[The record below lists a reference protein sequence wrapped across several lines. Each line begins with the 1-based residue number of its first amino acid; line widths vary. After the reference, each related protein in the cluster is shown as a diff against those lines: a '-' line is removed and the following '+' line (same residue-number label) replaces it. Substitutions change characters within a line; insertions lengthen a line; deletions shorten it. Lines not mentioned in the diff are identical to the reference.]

1 MKYAFI
7 AAYCTN
13 KQAHSLHKHSVQAF
27 VRVLQVSR
35 SGYYDWLQRRHT
47 PSKHAVAND
56 TLLTQIK
63 AVHTQYRQAYGAVKT
78 WKHLNKVGIIC
89 GKHRVARLH
98 VEAGIEAKRKTRFR
112 LTVEHHK
119 TPQAA
124 PDLLQRQFNTASPN
138 VAWVG
143 DMTFIRTRQGWLHL
157 AVLLDLYSRKV
168 VGWAFGA
175 HANTALHQAALG
187 MAVAQRKPKAGL
199 IHHTDRGAVYSAA
212 PYRAQLAKTN
222 IIPSMNGRKT
232 AYDNAVAESFFSNL
246 KNEWVHHHDFKS
258 REEAGLALFDYI
270 ECFYNTQRI
279 HQSLGYLTP
288 VEMEKRYHAQL
299 CA

>member
-1 MKYAFI
+1 MQ
-7 AAYCTN
+7 T
-13 KQAHSLHKHSVQAF
+13 KQVHSNLSLMCHVLH
-27 VRVLQVSR
+27 VSR
-35 SGYYDWLQRRHT
+35 SGYYDWRKRA
-47 PSKHAVAND
+47 PSGRALANNA
-56 TLLTQIK
+56 LLVQIK
-63 AVHTQYRQAYGAVKT
+63 TVHAQFRQAYGALKT
-78 WKHLNKVGIIC
+78 WKQLNKVGVVC
-89 GKHRVARLH
+89 GKHRVAKLRR
-98 VEAGIEAKRKTRFR
+98 EAGIEAKRKVRFR

-124 PDLLQRQFNTASPN
+124 PDLLKRQFSTNSPN
-138 VAWVG
+138 RAWVG

-168 VGWAFGA
+168 IGWAFGA
-175 HANTALHQAALG
+175 HANTQLHQQALS
-187 MAVAQRKPKAGL
+187 MAITQRKPPAGL

-246 KNEWVHHHDFKS
+246 KNEWVHHHDFKT
-258 REEAGLALFDYI
+258 REEAGLAIFDYI

-288 VEMEKRYHAQL
+288 VEMENRYHAQQ